1 MACHSLSSFHSV
13 PPSRHVTFLLHT
25 LFSFI
30 LFHSVGLVRRF
41 EDRRGR
47 RPLSTNMYRVVSC
60 LERRVQA
67 HCRGVILVWERRQLF
82 RGDAPPAGPKLDPPG
97 LTAIRLES
105 ESIPSLKCAMQSD
118 MPTCGVHFFHTVSDW
133 TGLCDITCGLD
144 EQSGEQCDTSPS
156 HHMRANWWQLHRL
169 ERLCR
174 VTR

>member
-1 MACHSLSSFHSV
+1 MPH
-13 PPSRHVTFLLHT
+13 
-25 LFSFI
+25 
-30 LFHSVGLVRRF
+30 
-41 EDRRGR
+41 
-47 RPLSTNMYRVVSC
+47 
-60 LERRVQA
+60 Q
-67 HCRGVILVWERRQLF
+67 
-82 RGDAPPAGPKLDPPG
+82 LDPPG

-118 MPTCGVHFFHTVSDW
+118 TPTCGVHFFHTVSDW